1 MPDRYYVAEPIT
13 AEHARLVG
21 EEAHHL
27 LHVMRARAGD
37 ELVVFDG
44 SGAEWQ
50 GRVSQIDRNAVDVAL
65 LARREIDRELSFELT
80 LATALPKGDR
90 QRWLVEKAVELGV
103 RRLTPLVTERGVA
116 QPTDKALTRLRRAV
130 IEASKQCGRNRLMEV
145 SQPVVFFDYLA
156 APSASG
162 IRRALADPSGNQS
175 LGSLLEIPDGQAL
188 RGLAIAVGPEGGF
201 SDDEVATA
209 VSRGWP
215 TFTLGPRVLRVETAA
230 MAIAA
235 ALAALTMG
243 GLSLQS
249 TSARV

>member
-1 MPDRYYVAEPIT
+1 MSSSVGPTSGRTAAVPMAQRSAIFTATSSASHSAARSSTRFCGRPTATSAKPGRAWTLVRTCWRCLLRNELLGLDGSIGEPRTSMPDRYYVAEPIT

-50 GRVSQIDRNAVDVAL
+50 GRGSQIDRNAVDVAL

-145 SQPVVFFDYLA
+145 SQPVVFFDY
-156 APSASG
+156 
-162 IRRALADPSGNQS
+162 
-175 LGSLLEIPDGQAL
+175 
-188 RGLAIAVGPEGGF
+188 
-201 SDDEVATA
+201 
-209 VSRGWP
+209 
-215 TFTLGPRVLRVETAA
+215 
-230 MAIAA
+230 
-235 ALAALTMG
+235 
-243 GLSLQS
+243 
-249 TSARV
+249 